1 MIYVVSNQKS
11 LYNYSDFYKIITP
24 AEGIIGVKNLGNLLG
39 FDTET
44 DGLDP
49 HTKQLLSVQLG
60 TFDTQYVFDNT
71 VDWQL
76 LKPIFED
83 TSLTFIA
90 HYSKFDIKFLY
101 KYHIIPHNIIDT
113 HLIEKLLYLG
123 HKDGSRSKTLQA
135 CVKNYLDVF
144 LDKEARGAIVKEAY
158 SEKVIKY
165 AAWDVK
171 YLIPLY
177 NKQLEQVHDKNL
189 QNAVKIEC
197 EFVKALAYTEFC
209 GIKLN
214 KEAWEQKAI
223 KDLEEFSKAKQAL
236 DNWVL
241 NSPHKEFINNIEQGD
256 LFEGF
261 KGPACKIN
269 WSSSA
274 QVAPLL
280 KKLGY
285 NLLVYDSTLRK
296 YNITVESKILKPQIG
311 ISDILPLYLNYKE
324 WEKETSTYGYTFLN
338 SINSATKRIHT
349 QFNQLM
355 GTGRL
360 SSGGKDKAAKVSYIN
375 FQNIPSDPETRSMFV
390 ADKNNVLICSDYSQ
404 QEQVILA
411 NYAMDKAL
419 LKFYDDKLG
428 DMHSYIASKIY
439 KELSNIPLP
448 EIKKNHSDKRQNA
461 KSVGF
466 AIESI
471 Y

>member
-1 MIYVVSNQKS
+1 MIYVVSNQKT
-11 LYNYSDFYKIITP
+11 LYEPSELYKTITP
-24 AEGIIGVKNLGNLLG
+24 RAGIIGVKKLGTLLG

-44 DGLDP
+44 CGFDP

-60 TFDTQYVFDNT
+60 NFDTQYVFDNT
-71 VDWQL
+71 IDWEI

-83 TSLTFIA
+83 PKYTFIA
-90 HYSKFDIKFLY
+90 HYAKFDLKFLY
-101 KYHIIPHNIIDT
+101 KYRIIPHNIIDT
-113 HLIEKLLYLG
+113 HIIEKLLYLG
-123 HKDGSRSKTLQA
+123 YKDGSRSKTLQA
-135 CVKNYLDVF
+135 CVHNYLNVF
-144 LDKEARGAIVKEAY
+144 LDKEVRGAIIKEAY
-158 SEKVIKY
+158 SERVIKY
-165 AAWDVK
+165 AADDVK

-177 NKQLEQVHDKNL
+177 NAQMQEVTGKNL
-189 QNAVKIEC
+189 TKAVEIEC

-209 GIKLN
+209 GIKLD
-214 KEAWEQKAI
+214 KEAWAKKAD

-241 NSPHKEFINNIEQGD
+241 NSEHKEFINNIQQGD

-261 KGPACKIN
+261 KGPTCTIN
-269 WSSSA
+269 WSSSK
-274 QVAPLL
+274 QVAALL
-280 KKLGY
+280 GKLGY
-285 NLLVYDSTLRK
+285 NISVYDSSTGTYK
-296 YNITVESKILKPQIG
+296 TTVESKILKPQKG

-338 SINSATKRIHT
+338 SINSATKRVHT

-355 GTGRL
+355 DTGRL
-360 SSGGKDKAAKVSYIN
+360 SSGGKNKEAKISYIN
-375 FQNIPSDPETRSMFV
+375 FQNIPADPDTRAMFV
-390 ADKNNVLICSDYSQ
+390 ADKGNVLICSDYSQ

-439 KELSNIPLP
+439 KELSNVLLP
-448 EIKKNHSDKRQNA
+448 DIKKNHSAKRQNA